1 MFAAVY
7 CIIPTAA
14 DICAELISQKVVE
27 TLTNLKVQ
35 HVSNEVR
42 MQADS
47 ILAILM
53 YRLRYMLYLI
63 TEVVSLPNENIALSP
78 GKYYSY

>member
-1 MFAAVY
+1 MLFHRIRNDQNTAYHEVELPGCTVLAMFAVVY

-35 HVSNEVR
+35 HVSNEV
-42 MQADS
+42 M
-47 ILAILM
+47 IP
-53 YRLRYMLYLI
+53 LYL
-63 TEVVSLPNENIALSP
+63 VMYKLPII
-78 GKYYSY
+78 